1 MWSFHYGIFLDKYTK
16 MVQDEYAGDSDG
28 DTYLISE
35 LKDPIL
41 DKMPIF
47 ISNAFSIFQEKL
59 FLTLSRKRLYE
70 VYGKTRKLEY
80 WNFNATHYCLFQ
92 AVKAVPVSVLSL
104 QWNTWSVK
112 LSTENVSTRDA
123 VCLIQCLPSECIG
136 SLGSDI

>member
-1 MWSFHYGIFLDKYTK
+1 

-28 DTYLISE
+28 DTYLVSE

-70 VYGKTRKLEY
+70 VYGKTRKLKY
-80 WNFNATHYCLFQ
+80 
-92 AVKAVPVSVLSL
+92 
-104 QWNTWSVK
+104 
-112 LSTENVSTRDA
+112 
-123 VCLIQCLPSECIG
+123 
-136 SLGSDI
+136 